1 MNVKKKGMFSME
13 QEPVYGVSEQQIA
26 AFAADFESQRAN
38 LVAMNAVTAN
48 GLMASA
54 VSRAAV
60 ENDVHE
66 YSVSLEQ
73 GDITNQ
79 KQSGRCWMFAALNT
93 MRYQVMKKCNLKTFE
108 LSQAYL
114 FFWDKLEKSNYF
126 LESILETVELPTSS
140 RLVSYLLTAPV
151 GDGGQ
156 WDMLCNLVK
165 KYGVVPKTAYPES
178 KASSGSREM
187 DSTLTEKLR
196 EDACILRRMYKE
208 RMDMDAIRER
218 KTEMLNEIYR
228 LLCICLGEPPKSF
241 TFEYRDEDKN
251 FHRETGLTPKSFFEK
266 YVGINLDDYV
276 SLINA
281 PTSDKPYGHSYTV
294 KYLGNVR
301 EGNAVRY
308 LNLPI
313 EELKKAAIAQ
323 LKDGQ
328 PVWFGCDVGKHS
340 DRDSGVMDL
349 DIRSLETLLDTKFTM
364 TKAERLDYS
373 QSLMTHAMVFQGV
386 NLDENGQPNRWRV
399 ENSWG
404 KDPGKDGYYL
414 MTDRWFD
421 EYMYQIVV
429 NKKYLTNEQLAA
441 YQSEPTELEP
451 WDPMGSLAVAY

>member
-1 MNVKKKGMFSME
+1 MD
-13 QEPVYGVSEQQIA
+13 QEPVYGVSEQQLA

-66 YSVSLEQ
+66 YSISLEQ

-208 RMDMDAIRER
+208 HLDMDTIRER

-364 TKAERLDYS
+364 TKAERLDYG

>member
-1 MNVKKKGMFSME
+1 MN

-251 FHRETGLTPKSFFEK
+251 FHRENGLTPKSFFEK

-364 TKAERLDYS
+364 TKAERLDYG